1 MTANRLPALP
11 TFSTGTARSRS
22 PLLSL
27 IVLMGG
33 TAVGLVTAFLVVQGE
48 WQIALGLIAIV
59 PGLIIIHK
67 YPFLAVLAW
76 LFLVPFLLH
85 TETAS
90 LRMVYWVIH
99 RGLPPLTLGL
109 MVISNALR
117 VRPRSFPR
125 PGVPEVAMAGYL
137 IVSVLS
143 IILLNSNPLATFYL
157 YYDRVIVPMCLYT
170 IIRLTAP
177 GEKVWQWLL
186 PIALFISVSQSAIGL
201 LAWVAPG
208 VLPSSWL
215 ENQGERTI
223 GSLINAAIYTST
235 LTFSGLLLLHAAF
248 NTPQKWLRNI
258 FILTFLLSMY
268 SIFISFSRASWLGAI
283 LVIMGLLYLYPKF
296 MVKLGLLAV
305 PVMGLILSGAL
316 LSSQLNWAEERLYS
330 DEAEVSALARLP
342 IFYAAVA
349 MFQEKPFF
357 GWGYNNFDVYDRAF
371 YGRVLDLPH
380 DNKDHASHNLYLTL
394 VAEQGAT
401 GLLLYLTPMF
411 WLLWLSI
418 KRLPD
423 LPRNGFRSRKLL
435 IILWLVIGTHVI
447 VSNFMNIIVVY
458 GLGVWWITLALIAT
472 LVDGRFLPIPGKI
485 VEFKIAPPQ
494 DLGPRRNLV
503 WFQRSTR

>member
-11 TFSTGTARSRS
+11 TFSTGRARSRS
-22 PLLSL
+22 SLLSL
-27 IVLMGG
+27 VVLAGG
-33 TAVGLVTAFLVVQGE
+33 TAVGLIIAFLVVQGE

-67 YPFLAVLAW
+67 YPFQAVLVW

-85 TETAS
+85 TESAS
-90 LRMVYWVIH
+90 LRMVYWLVH
-99 RGLPPLTLGL
+99 RGLPPLTLGV

-125 PGVPEVAMAGYL
+125 PGVPEVAMTGYL
-137 IVSVLS
+137 IVSILS
-143 IILLNSNPLATFYL
+143 IILLNSDPLATFYL
-157 YYDRVIVPMCLYT
+157 YYDRVIVPMCLYA
-170 IIRLTAP
+170 IIRLTVP
-177 GEKVWQWLL
+177 GEKEWQWLL

-223 GSLINAAIYTST
+223 GSLVNTAIYTST

-248 NTPQKWLRNI
+248 ETRQKWLRNV
-258 FILTFLLSMY
+258 FILTFLLSLY

-283 LVIMGLLYLYPKF
+283 LVIVGLLYLYPRF
-296 MVKLGLLAV
+296 MVKLGLLTV
-305 PVMGLILSGAL
+305 PLIGLVLSGAL
-316 LSSQLNWAEERLYS
+316 LSSQLDWAEQRLYS
-330 DEAEVSALARLP
+330 DEAEVSALSRLP

-349 MFQEKPFF
+349 MFREKPFF

-380 DNKDHASHNLYLTL
+380 DNKDHASHNFYLTII
-394 VAEQGAT
+394 AEQGGT
-401 GLLLYLTPMF
+401 GLLLYLTPVF

-423 LPRNGFRSRKLL
+423 LPPNGFRSRKLL
-435 IILWLVIGTHVI
+435 IILWLVIATHII
-447 VSNFMNIIVVY
+447 VSNFVNIIVVY
-458 GLGVWWITLALIAT
+458 GLGVWWITLALIAS
-472 LVDGRFLPIPGKI
+472 LVNGRSLPVSSKV
-485 VEFKIAPPQ
+485 VEFKIAPHPDFSPQ
-494 DLGPRRNLV
+494 RRLL
-503 WFQRSTR
+503 WFQRSAQ